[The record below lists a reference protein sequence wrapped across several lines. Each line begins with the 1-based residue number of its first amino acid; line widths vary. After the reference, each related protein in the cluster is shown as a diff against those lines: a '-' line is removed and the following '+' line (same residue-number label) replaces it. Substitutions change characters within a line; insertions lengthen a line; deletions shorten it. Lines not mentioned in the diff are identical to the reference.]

1 MNPQLCVD
9 PRQVLRESV
18 EQLVRTRIGSLVR
31 GLRVDVQNQDVVL
44 SGRASTFYAK
54 QLATHAAMSHSAF
67 SQDALSADTPFNVTN
82 AIEVD

>member
-1 MNPQLCVD
+1 MNPQVCAD

-31 GLRVDVQNQDVVL
+31 GLRVDVQNKAVVL
-44 SGRASTFYAK
+44 SGRASTYYAK

-67 SQDALSADTPFNVTN
+67 SPGALSSDEPFNVTN